1 MKPTKQSPAKVYARA
16 DGTPWLTVKNKAEAD
31 AAEMVIDGDIGESW
45 WDDSGTTS
53 KQFNEALNQIPKGR
67 PINLH
72 VSSAGGSIR
81 DGLGI
86 YNSIKARAEDFT
98 AYIDG
103 YAYSIASVFPL
114 AAGKVVSPK
123 SCAWLIHDPLGF
135 TMGNIQEHERNLD
148 NLQKNAEV
156 MASVYA
162 EKCGMDEEELRAMMR
177 KETNFT
183 GMEAVAYGFADTTGD
198 EEVDAEIKKQTEDPE
213 PDPDD
218 PDEPE
223 EMDATAKANMRKGMT
238 AFNRLKKESMAIA
251 RKIFKPA
258 AVMAA
263 ANLKQAGNAAS
274 ATNQKSMSEK
284 TETTVAAGSTTTAS
298 NQNNDKVIARF
309 ERERTARVTAE
320 VTRRAESKIENDNLD
335 FWINLAMN
343 AEDET
348 EVYDQIE
355 AMAVK
360 QPTDAGEP
368 IQAERPK
375 ATIDAQEMEI
385 RRPRCSRAPRIP
397 YAMKIREI
405 TDPHKRF
412 AALQRDWTGLMA
424 DAIKRDE
431 AEMKRQGGREPVA
444 VNSFSTGL
452 TTDFLLDVSTTR
464 LTNRFAALK
473 ALSRDFSEDRY
484 KPFATAQ
491 GKFHVDS
498 GAASKTA
505 KGSTG
510 NFETN
515 ADTVVQV
522 PVTMNHVFKS
532 FAVAQD
538 EMMGGMRLENLAKG
552 NLGSLANSVMDIAL
566 APLANGTGSFLLSG
580 TPTTVGS
587 FGTWCVSTGTFG
599 FTPLGDIWAAGQKFA
614 EKNIILDGKYLSKI
628 INQPTYFQM
637 AGASADGAS
646 EAWRAFGWDNV
657 ALNTRW
663 SAVPANVLGF
673 ACDPQAIVCVA
684 GLPLTPPNVPGNT
697 LLEAVE
703 TIPGI
708 GLAIAAYAWFQL
720 STRTLWASFSVMVGA
735 NQGDPTAGIIIY
747 NTSGAQTA
755 PTSNFS
761 GF

>member
-1 MKPTKQSPAKVYARA
+1 MSAKNKN
-16 DGTPWLTVKNKAEAD
+16 WLRVVNKAEAD

-53 KQFNEALNQIPKGR
+53 RQFNEAINQIPKGR
-67 PINLH
+67 KINLH
-72 VSSAGGSIR
+72 VNSPGGSIK
-81 DGLGI
+81 DGLGM
-86 YNSIKARAEDFT
+86 YNAIKARADDIT
-98 AYIDG
+98 AYNEG
-103 YAYSIASVFPL
+103 YCFSIASVFPL

-123 SCAWLIHDPLGF
+123 SSVWMIHDPLVM
-135 TMGNIQEHERNLD
+135 TIGNIQEHERSLD
-148 NLQKNAEV
+148 NLKANADV
-156 MASVYA
+156 MASIYA
-162 EKCGMDEEELRAMMR
+162 EKCGMDEEEMRAMMR

-183 GMEAVAYGFADTTGD
+183 GMEAVTYGLADTTGD
-198 EEVDAEIKKQTEDPE
+198 EDLDAEIKKQAEDPDAE

-218 PDEPE
+218 PDETE
-223 EMDATAKANMRKGMT
+223 EMDASAKANLKKGMA
-238 AFNRLKKESMAIA
+238 AFNRMKKESMAIA
-251 RKIFKPA
+251 RRLFKPA
-258 AVMAA
+258 AVMAS
-263 ANLKQAGNAAS
+263 ANIKQAGNAAS
-274 ATNQKSMSEK
+274 ATTNQKSMSDK
-284 TETTVAAGSTTTAS
+284 TETTVAAGSTTTTAS
-298 NQNNDKVIARF
+298 NDNDKVIAAF
-309 ERERTARVTAE
+309 KRERTARITAE
-320 VTRRAESKIENDNLD
+320 VTRRAENKIENDNLD

-343 AEDET
+343 AEDEA

-360 QPTDAGEP
+360 LPTDAGEP

-385 RRPRCSRAPRIP
+385 RRPRCSRAPRVP

-412 AALQRDWTGLMA
+412 AALQRDWSGLMA

-444 VNSFSTGL
+444 ANSFSTGL
-452 TTDFLLDVSTTR
+452 TTDFLLDVATTR

-498 GAASKTA
+498 GAAAKTSKGA
-505 KGSTG
+505 IS
-510 NFETN
+510 NFETS

-522 PVTMNHVFKS
+522 PVTMQHVFKS
-532 FAVAQD
+532 FSVAQD

-566 APLANGTGSFLLSG
+566 APLATGTGSFLLSG

-587 FGTWCVSTGTFG
+587 FGTWFVSTGTFG
-599 FTPLGDIWAAGQKFA
+599 FTPLGDIWAACQKFA

-663 SAVPANVLGF
+663 NAVPANVLGF

-684 GLPLTPPNVPGNT
+684 GLPLTPPNITGNT

-708 GLAIAAYAWFQL
+708 GLSIAAYSWFQL
-720 STRTLWASFSVMVGA
+720 STRTVWASFSVMIGA

-747 NTSGAQTA
+747 NSTIGAQTA